1 LIQVNIDICQYTGT
15 SVREPLHP
23 TVADAIL
30 GAEDLTLSG
39 AELRAAFETALEA
52 RSQMPPHTVASRR
65 LEEPVPGGS
74 VALRELPEDGAL
86 YMLEDGASLLLPLR
100 HLFQLRRIPESAADA
115 CYFYDRVEEGGV
127 RWVSYHYEA
136 EAEVVHADDD
146 ILALIEELEARLGDR
161 PARPDAGSRPMTSA
175 SRHRLEPDNG
185 RAASSLCSVS
195 SVRQIRV

>member
-1 LIQVNIDICQYTGT
+1 
-15 SVREPLHP
+15 LHP

-74 VALRELPEDGAL
+74 
-86 YMLEDGASLLLPLR
+86 GASLLLPLR